1 MPGDAN
7 GNTIKSTETL
17 LVLIETIQTRGTVGI
32 TELATEAGVS
42 KSTVHRHL
50 TTLEKHGYVHKESGQ
65 YRLGFRF
72 LDIGVSVRNQFEVY
86 RRMKQPVFRL
96 AIETNELV
104 SFVIEENGWGVFLYR
119 LQGEQGVSSSAYI
132 GKHSYLHHTSAGKAL
147 LAHLPDERIHE
158 IIDERGLPPKT
169 NETITDRDALF
180 TELETIREER
190 VAFSVGEHT
199 AGLSSVGAPVVS
211 PDGDV
216 LGGLSVAGPTHRMA
230 GDRFESEIP
239 EQLLSII
246 NEFELNITYS

>member
-1 MPGDAN
+1 MPGDED

-17 LVLIETIQTRGTVGI
+17 LVLIQTIQRRGTVGI
-32 TELATEAGVS
+32 TELANEADVS

-50 TTLEKHGYVHKESGQ
+50 STLEKHGYVIKADRQ

-72 LDIGVSVRNQFEVY
+72 LDIGINVRNQFEVY
-86 RRMKQPVFRL
+86 RRMKQTVFRL

-104 SFVIEENGWGVFLYR
+104 SFVVEENGWGVFLYR
-119 LQGEQGVSSSAYI
+119 LQGEQGVSSSAHV

-147 LAHLPDERIHE
+147 LAHLPEERIHD
-158 IIDERGLPPKT
+158 ILDERGLPPKT
-169 NETITDRDALF
+169 NETITSREDLLA
-180 TELETIREER
+180 ELETIKDQR
-190 VAFSVGEHT
+190 VAFSIGEHT

-230 GDRFESEIP
+230 GERFEEEIP

-246 NEFELNITYS
+246 NEFELNVTYS